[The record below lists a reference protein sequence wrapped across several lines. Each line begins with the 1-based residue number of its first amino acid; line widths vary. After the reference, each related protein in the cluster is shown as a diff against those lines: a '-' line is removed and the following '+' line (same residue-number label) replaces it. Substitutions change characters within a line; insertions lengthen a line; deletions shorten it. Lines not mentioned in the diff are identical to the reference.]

1 MRILKNLL
9 GHFWI
14 AYWFA
19 VLELPGLG
27 DFLFT
32 VDTGLVLNDLSDLEV
47 RVVLDDRVVR
57 SVLRVLVRQL
67 GLVLRSRTN
76 LDDLLSW
83 LTDLFS

>member
-9 GHFWI
+9 GQFWI
-14 AYWFA
+14 AYWLA

-67 GLVLRSRTN
+67 SLVIRGRTN

-83 LTDLFS
+83 LADLFS

>member
-14 AYWFA
+14 AHWLA

-67 GLVLRSRTN
+67 SLVLRGRTN

-83 LTDLFS
+83 LADLFS